1 MFQFLKFSL
10 INFLINYLIQ
20 SNLIIYFYN
29 NNINIIVLILSQSF
43 LLKNTK
49 HWLDIVF
56 NLSQKHSS
64 SSPVEH

>member
-49 HWLDIVF
+49 LDIVF